1 MTMTGHTL
9 EVRRRAIALVMTEL
23 LRLLDITGLRPQVLI
38 GKDIHTDFSFQVCML
53 LVTPSYLSVETELD
67 TSERDFLRV

>member
-1 MTMTGHTL
+1 M
-9 EVRRRAIALVMTEL
+9 AEL

-38 GKDIHTDFSFQVCML
+38 GKDIDTDFSFQVCTL
-53 LVTPSYLSVETELD
+53 LVTPSFLSVEAELG